1 MHEAESNTEIGRH
14 PVRRITFLARGP
26 ADTSESSCF
35 AFTCPREDSEETA
48 VFQCHL
54 FRCEIAE
61 VLPEVMR
68 SLIRVCY
75 NEGEIEQPVESQV
88 SKLLNSVYKNQW
100 MRISLLIIMND
111 SLPNQVRISFFF
123 KYLAVLFYIY
133 FFQMGCQMM
142 RNMSAVFCQKT
153 RQ

>member
-1 MHEAESNTEIGRH
+1 MHEAKSSTEIGRH
-14 PVRRITFLARGP
+14 PVRRITCLARGP

-35 AFTCPREDSEETA
+35 AFTCPREDSEDTA

-88 SKLLNSVYKNQW
+88 SKLLNSVYKNQFLN
-100 MRISLLIIMND
+100 SIID
-111 SLPNQVRISFFF
+111 IQGLGTLPI
-123 KYLAVLFYIY
+123 AVLSDTSKDEDLTSDDHERLPSKS
-133 FFQMGCQMM
+133 G
-142 RNMSAVFCQKT
+142 
-153 RQ
+153 